1 MRARKEWVKFIQFIP
16 GPERSDLNLRMRRHR
31 RDTTTNQRDFCT
43 DQVPHIDHYIS
54 STLYSR

>member
-1 MRARKEWVKFIQFIP
+1 MRARKEWVKFIP